1 MVGATAAQ
9 SNLADIPH
17 FTYCLALI
25 LFLSFSLPW
34 VMQGGSSGS
43 CKLGY
48 CAHCCLSQ
56 LIVAALNSCILYS
69 VSVFGTQCFVNCI
82 TFSGYYLILLCN
94 TIKRE
99 RRKSSG
105 FEKTNIQPSSTPLR
119 DLNHIT
125 LYLMA
130 SMLSLGIR
138 FAWRCCVMSS
148 GDIRSVRNACKVFL
162 AASWSAAEMSLVC
175 FIGSFLKLPGLRYR
189 SGALELKFG
198 VFYFV
203 IYFDP
208 LPSVSYAFPHITSIE
223 SCLPWPDAACEYPPK
238 FLSM

>member
-1 MVGATAAQ
+1 
-9 SNLADIPH
+9 
-17 FTYCLALI
+17 
-25 LFLSFSLPW
+25 
-34 VMQGGSSGS
+34 MQGSSSGS
-43 CKLGY
+43 CKLGS

-56 LIVAALNSCILYS
+56 LIVSALNSCILYS
-69 VSVFGTQCFVNCI
+69 VSVFSTQCFVSCI

-125 LYLMA
+125 LYLVA
-130 SMLSLGIR
+130 SMLCLGSR

-175 FIGSFLKLPGLRYR
+175 FIGSFLKLPGLWSTRTQVWCVLFCHLLWSSTFCFLCFPTYHQHR
-189 SGALELKFG
+189 ILSSLAWCCLQISSQILEHVG
-198 VFYFV
+198 N
-203 IYFDP
+203 P
-208 LPSVSYAFPHITSIE
+208 LLE
-223 SCLPWPDAACEYPPK
+223 N
-238 FLSM
+238 